1 MLTISRLTYILAF
14 ELIVLS
20 PGNQREKFL
29 KGFWPNLRKILLQK
43 KNKYESILGHVML
56 LREQQLWLIS
66 QYLQV
71 SLMHC
76 CSLLSSLHNIRIAVV
91 QDFNDCLKKPKSR
104 GLTWI
109 LTWIWRANKELE
121 KAH

>member
-1 MLTISRLTYILAF
+1 MLTISSLTYILTF

-20 PGNQREKFL
+20 AGNQREKFL
-29 KGFWPNLRKILLQK
+29 KCFWPNLREILLQQ

-76 CSLLSSLHNIRIAVV
+76 CSLLSSLHNLRIEVV
-91 QDFNDCLKKPKSR
+91 QDINDCLKKPKSR
-104 GLTWI
+104 GL
-109 LTWIWRANKELE
+109 IWRVNKELE